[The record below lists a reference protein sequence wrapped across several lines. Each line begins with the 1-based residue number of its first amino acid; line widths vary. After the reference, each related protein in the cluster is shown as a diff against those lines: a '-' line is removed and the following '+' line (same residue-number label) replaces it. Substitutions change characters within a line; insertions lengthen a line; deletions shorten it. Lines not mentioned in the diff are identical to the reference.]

1 MNKKKIS
8 IVIISILAFII
19 IINIIIKIIVIT
31 TNDTIIFKYS
41 IFSKLNLRLFLLL
54 ELIKISPI

>member
-19 IINIIIKIIVIT
+19 IICVA
-31 TNDTIIFKYS
+31 
-41 IFSKLNLRLFLLL
+41 LFLYSRNNQNLESSDLPQNEVLL
-54 ELIKISPI
+54 SS